1 MRNSRLRRKGL
12 VWGLLVLF
20 CFFLFFFHA
29 CSETQNSESNP
40 YKTSNPND
48 LPVPPETDTPEDEPD
63 VPLSSNGPTAF
74 PETQNPGD
82 NPQET
87 LNSNNLSEPTSEM
100 ENPGELTS
108 PSQDTFT
115 VLNSFPHDSTAFTQG
130 FIYRDGFLYES
141 TGLYGESSLRK
152 TTPATGDVIVKIS
165 LAREF
170 FGEGLTIIG
179 DSIYQLTWR
188 SRQGFIY
195 NKESLQQEGLFTYST
210 EGWGLTDDGT
220 SLIMSDGT
228 DKLYFLSP
236 ESFEVTKILSVKEDG
251 SPVRMLNE
259 LEYVEGKIYCNIWH
273 SDDIVVVD
281 PESGIVEK
289 RINLGELRES
299 LSLMEEA
306 GVLNGIAWKS
316 SSDTFFITGK
326 RWSEVFEIEFS
337 FTSP

>member
-326 RWSEVFEIEFS
+326 NWSEVFEIEFGS
-337 FTSP
+337 ASP